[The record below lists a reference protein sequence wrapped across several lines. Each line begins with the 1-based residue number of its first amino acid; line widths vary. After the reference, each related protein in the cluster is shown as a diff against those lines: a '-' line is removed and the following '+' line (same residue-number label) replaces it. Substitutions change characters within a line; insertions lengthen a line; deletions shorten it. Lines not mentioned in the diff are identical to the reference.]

1 MHLAKDETVSPPV
14 VLHAINHFEN
24 LGEIYDYVFML
35 EPTSPLTEAKDLDE
49 ALNLILKNSNK
60 FDSLV
65 TIAESISGHPDF
77 TFSLLEDLSIN
88 SINQIDWK
96 VKRRQEISKLYFIE
110 GTLYLSKISS
120 FKKSVAFVQKKTLG
134 MVVTREKSFEVD
146 EELDFYLIEAV
157 LKFRDEKLHVGN

>member
-1 MHLAKDETVSPPV
+1 
-14 VLHAINHFEN
+14 
-24 LGEIYDYVFML
+24 ML